1 MNRLFAILA
10 LVLVMLLGTQVRANT
25 LSYNYNS
32 IKSVPIYLSI
42 TEKVSTK
49 EGVLEGQKIQFSV
62 LKDVIY
68 DGKTIVKAGDIV
80 DAEIETVIT
89 SGMNGF
95 PAEIIVD
102 DFKVPQIKDSMIMGN
117 YVEVGQNRCLIV
129 YPLKWAL
136 TIIPFVGSLTNFIK
150 GGHAIIKPRDKVVIY
165 YYPEW
170 K

>member
-1 MNRLFAILA
+1 MNKFLIYILTLFVILSGQGVKA
-10 LVLVMLLGTQVRANT
+10 ET
-25 LSYNYNS
+25 LPYDYTSV
-32 IKSVPIYLSI
+32 KAVPIHLAI
-42 TEKVSTK
+42 TNKVSTK
-49 EGVLEGQKIQFSV
+49 EGVLEGQELHFKVRKDSV
-62 LKDVIY
+62 Y
-68 DGKTIVKAGDIV
+68 NGKTIVKTGDMITAKV
-80 DAEIETVIT
+80 ETVIT

-102 DFKVPQIKDSMIMGN
+102 DFKIPGIKDSQILGN

-136 TIIPFVGSLTNFIK
+136 TIIPFVGSLTNFIY
-150 GGHAIIKPRDKVVIY
+150 GGHAIIKPKDKVVIY